1 MAKILFINPNKWGR
15 GITHIWIASHSGI
28 LKRNNHIVKLFD
40 STFYSNWSLNEV
52 QFQTDN
58 KMYKKTNY
66 DDSLEFNSN
75 NIHSDLQQKINE
87 FNPDFIFW
95 SAISSHIHGEG
106 EYVNIQNGYDLLKNL
121 VTKNAILLTGG
132 LQATSAAEIILKKMP
147 KINYLIRGE
156 TELVLLEI
164 LNKFDNK
171 KNFKNYSKDLKNID
185 GISFIENKN
194 FFQAN
199 KQKIIS
205 NLDQLSPYDYD
216 IFDNQ
221 VLLRPY
227 NGRVVKGIDYE
238 MSRGC
243 IYSCNYCVETIIQK
257 YYGFED
263 FSSKTGAIKNFKSYL
278 RHKSSKII
286 FDELTYLNKIKNI
299 ELIRCQDTN
308 FLTNDRNVLCELAE
322 LIDKSDLDIK
332 FYIETRPE
340 GINEKSIE
348 LLKKLKV
355 DGVGMGVE
363 LSDSDFREDELNR
376 FADQEKTINAFKL
389 LKEKNIKRTAY
400 NIIGLPN
407 QDEKSILR
415 TIEFNKILNPDN
427 ITVAYYSPYYG
438 TKSQKK
444 GNELGLFEDY
454 ETDVDSALR
463 SKSKAENVLPINR
476 LDYYKRQFVSLVRND
491 FKK

>member
-1 MAKILFINPNKWGR
+1 MSKILFINPNKWGR

-28 LKRNNHIVKLFD
+28 LKRNNHDVELFD

-58 KMYKKTNY
+58 KMYKQTNY
-66 DDSLEFNSN
+66 DQFLKFNSN
-75 NIHSDLQQKINE
+75 DIVKDLQKKINK

-121 VTKNAILLTGG
+121 DTKNAILITGG

-147 KINYLIRGE
+147 KINYLISGE
-156 TELVLLEI
+156 SELVLLEI
-164 LNKFDNK
+164 LN
-171 KNFKNYSKDLKNID
+171 NFRSNSKELKDTD
-185 GISFIENKN
+185 GICYIENNN
-194 FFQAN
+194 FFQNN
-199 KQKIIS
+199 KQKIIKDL
-205 NLDQLSPYDYD
+205 NQLSPYDYD
-216 IFDNQ
+216 IFDDQ
-221 VLLRPY
+221 VLDRPY
-227 NGRVVKGIDYE
+227 NGKVVKGIDYE

-257 YYGFED
+257 YYGFEET
-263 FSSKTGAIKNFKSYL
+263 SPKTGAIKNFKSYL
-278 RHKSSKII
+278 RHKSSKTI
-286 FDELTYLNKIKNI
+286 FDEFNYLNKVKNI

-308 FLTNDRNVLCELAE
+308 FLTNDRSVLTELSE
-322 LIDKSDLDIK
+322 LINKSDLDIK
-332 FYIETRPE
+332 IYIETRPE

-355 DGVGMGVE
+355 DGVGMGIE
-363 LSDSDFREDELNR
+363 LADNTFREDELNR

-389 LKEKNIKRTAY
+389 LKENNIKRTAY

-407 QDEKSILR
+407 QDENSILK

-463 SKSKAENVLPINR
+463 SKSKSDDILPVKR
-476 LDYYKRQFVSLVRND
+476 LDYYKKQFVSLVRNNVNQ
-491 FKK
+491 

>member
-1 MAKILFINPNKWGR
+1 MAKILLINPNKWGR

-28 LKRNNHIVKLFD
+28 LKRNNHKVELFD
-40 STFYSNWSLNEV
+40 ATFYSNWSLNEV

-66 DDSLEFNSN
+66 DEFLKFNSN
-75 NIHSDLQQKINE
+75 NILEDLQKKIYE

-121 VTKNAILLTGG
+121 DTQESILISGG
-132 LQATSAAEIILKKMP
+132 LQATSATEIILNKMS
-147 KINYLIRGE
+147 KINYLIGGE
-156 TELVLLEI
+156 SELVLLEL
-164 LNKFDNK
+164 LNNFDNQK
-171 KNFKNYSKDLKNID
+171 ELKNSTFDFNHVD
-185 GISFIENKN
+185 GISYVKDKN
-194 FFQAN
+194 FFQN
-199 KQKIIS
+199 KKQKIID

-216 IFDNQ
+216 IFDKQ
-221 VLLRPY
+221 VLNRPY
-227 NGRVVKGIDYE
+227 NGQVIKAVDYE

-278 RHKSSKII
+278 RHKSAKII
-286 FDELTYLNKIKNI
+286 FTELKYLNKEK
-299 ELIRCQDTN
+299 EVKLVRCQDTN
-308 FLTNDRNVLCELAE
+308 FLTNDRNVLLELAD
-322 LIDKSDLDIK
+322 LIDESNLSIK
-332 FYIETRPE
+332 IYIETRPE

-363 LSDSDFREDELNR
+363 LSDSSFREDELNR
-376 FADQEKTINAFKL
+376 FADQAKTINAIQL
-389 LKEKNIKRTAY
+389 LKKNNIKRTAY

-407 QDEKSILR
+407 QDEKSILK

-444 GNELGLFEDY
+444 GNELGLFDEY
-454 ETDVDSALR
+454 EADVDSALR
-463 SKSKAENVLPINR
+463 SKSKADDTLPISK
-476 LDYYKRQFVSLVRND
+476 LDYYKKQFVTLVRND
-491 FKK
+491 VS

>member
-1 MAKILFINPNKWGR
+1 MSKILFINPNKWGR

-28 LKRNNHIVKLFD
+28 LKRNNHDVELFD

-58 KMYKKTNY
+58 KMYKQTNY
-66 DDSLEFNSN
+66 DQFLKLNSN
-75 NIHSDLQQKINE
+75 DIVEDLQKKINK

-121 VTKNAILLTGG
+121 DTKNAILITGG

-147 KINYLIRGE
+147 KINYLISGE
-156 TELVLLEI
+156 SELVLLEI
-164 LNKFDNK
+164 LN
-171 KNFKNYSKDLKNID
+171 NFRSNSKELKDTD
-185 GISFIENKN
+185 GICYIKNNN
-194 FFQAN
+194 FFQNN
-199 KQKIIS
+199 KQKII
-205 NLDQLSPYDYD
+205 NDLNQLSPYDYD
-216 IFDNQ
+216 IFDDQ
-221 VLLRPY
+221 VLNRLY
-227 NGRVVKGIDYE
+227 NGKVVKGIDYE

-257 YYGFED
+257 YYGFEET
-263 FSSKTGAIKNFKSYL
+263 SPKTGAIKNFKSYL
-278 RHKSSKII
+278 RHKSSKTI
-286 FDELTYLNKIKNI
+286 FDEFNYLNKVKNI

-308 FLTNDRNVLCELAE
+308 FLTNDRSVLTELSE
-322 LIDKSDLDIK
+322 LINKSDLDIK
-332 FYIETRPE
+332 IYIETRPE

-355 DGVGMGVE
+355 DGVGMGIE
-363 LSDSDFREDELNR
+363 LADNTFREDELNR
-376 FADQEKTINAFKL
+376 FADQKKTVNAFKL
-389 LKEKNIKRTAY
+389 LKENNIKRTAY

-407 QDEKSILR
+407 QDENSILK

-463 SKSKAENVLPINR
+463 SKSKSDDVLPVKR
-476 LDYYKRQFVSLVRND
+476 LDYYKKQFVSLVRNNVNQ
-491 FKK
+491 

>member
-1 MAKILFINPNKWGR
+1 MSKILFINPNKWGR

-28 LKRNNHIVKLFD
+28 LKRNNHDVELFD

-58 KMYKKTNY
+58 KMYKQTNY
-66 DDSLEFNSN
+66 DQFLKLNSN
-75 NIHSDLQQKINE
+75 DIVEDLQKKINK

-121 VTKNAILLTGG
+121 DTKNAILITGG

-147 KINYLIRGE
+147 KINYLISGE
-156 TELVLLEI
+156 SELVLLEI
-164 LNKFDNK
+164 LN
-171 KNFKNYSKDLKNID
+171 NFRSNSKELKDTD
-185 GISFIENKN
+185 GICYIKNNN
-194 FFQAN
+194 FFQNN
-199 KQKIIS
+199 KQKII
-205 NLDQLSPYDYD
+205 NDLNQLSPYDYD
-216 IFDNQ
+216 IFDDQ
-221 VLLRPY
+221 VLNRPY
-227 NGRVVKGIDYE
+227 NGKVVKGIDYE

-257 YYGFED
+257 YYGFEET
-263 FSSKTGAIKNFKSYL
+263 SPKTGAIKNFKSYL
-278 RHKSSKII
+278 RHKSSKTI
-286 FDELTYLNKIKNI
+286 FDEFNYLNKIKNI

-308 FLTNDRNVLCELAE
+308 FLTNDRSVLTELSE
-322 LIDKSDLDIK
+322 LINKSDLDIK
-332 FYIETRPE
+332 IYIETRPE

-355 DGVGMGVE
+355 DGVGMGIE
-363 LSDSDFREDELNR
+363 LADNTFREDELNR
-376 FADQEKTINAFKL
+376 FADQKKTVNAFKL
-389 LKEKNIKRTAY
+389 LKENNIKRTAY

-407 QDEKSILR
+407 QDENSILK

-463 SKSKAENVLPINR
+463 SKSKSDDVLPVKR
-476 LDYYKRQFVSLVRND
+476 LDYYKKQFVSLVRNNVNQ
-491 FKK
+491 

>member
-28 LKRNNHIVKLFD
+28 LKRNNHVVKLFD

-66 DDSLEFNSN
+66 DDFLKFNSN
-75 NIHSDLQQKINE
+75 NIHKDLQQKINE

-121 VTKNAILLTGG
+121 DTKNAILLTGG
-132 LQATSAAEIILKKMP
+132 LQATSAAEIILIKMP

-156 TELVLLEI
+156 SELVLLEI

-171 KNFKNYSKDLKNID
+171 KNFKNYSKDLKNTN

-194 FFQAN
+194 FFQSN
-199 KQKIIS
+199 KQKIIN

-221 VLLRPY
+221 ALLRPY

-263 FSSKTGAIKNFKSYL
+263 IAPKTGAIKNFKSYL
-278 RHKSSKII
+278 RHKSSKTI
-286 FDELTYLNKIKNI
+286 FDEFTYLNKVKNI

-308 FLTNDRNVLCELAE
+308 FLTNDRIVLSELAK
-322 LIDKSDLDIK
+322 LIDKSDLGIK
-332 FYIETRPE
+332 LYIETRPE

-389 LKEKNIKRTAY
+389 LKERNIKRTAY

-407 QDEKSILR
+407 QDEKSILK

-444 GNELGLFEDY
+444 GNELGLFENY

-476 LDYYKRQFVSLVRND
+476 LDYYKKQFVSLVRND
-491 FKK
+491 IKK

>member
-1 MAKILFINPNKWGR
+1 
-15 GITHIWIASHSGI
+15 
-28 LKRNNHIVKLFD
+28 
-40 STFYSNWSLNEV
+40 
-52 QFQTDN
+52 
-58 KMYKKTNY
+58 
-66 DDSLEFNSN
+66 
-75 NIHSDLQQKINE
+75 
-87 FNPDFIFW
+87 
-95 SAISSHIHGEG
+95 
-106 EYVNIQNGYDLLKNL
+106 
-121 VTKNAILLTGG
+121 
-132 LQATSAAEIILKKMP
+132 
-147 KINYLIRGE
+147 
-156 TELVLLEI
+156 
-164 LNKFDNK
+164 
-171 KNFKNYSKDLKNID
+171 
-185 GISFIENKN
+185 
-194 FFQAN
+194 
-199 KQKIIS
+199 
-205 NLDQLSPYDYD
+205 
-216 IFDNQ
+216 
-221 VLLRPY
+221 
-227 NGRVVKGIDYE
+227 

-263 FSSKTGAIKNFKSYL
+263 TSLKTGAIKNFKSYL

-286 FDELTYLNKIKNI
+286 FDELAYLNKAKNI

-308 FLTNDRNVLCELAE
+308 FLTNDRIVLSELAE
-322 LIDKSDLDIK
+322 LIDQSDLDIK
-332 FYIETRPE
+332 LYIETRPE
-340 GINEKSIE
+340 GINEKSLK

-463 SKSKAENVLPINR
+463 SKSKAENILPVNR
-476 LDYYKRQFVSLVRND
+476 LDYYKKQFVSLVRNEV
-491 FKK
+491 KQ